1 MARKRRATPG
11 ATVAPAP
18 AASAVALNS
27 SLPVEP
33 FGVRLPALI
42 LALMMFLAPA
52 LGVPSELMLQD
63 TLKSIIVSFA
73 ALAALVLLLWNV
85 RDRVEPL
92 RWHAVMW
99 LPLLL
104 LAYALG
110 SMAWSHRY
118 LAGVEAVRWFV
129 FAVIAW
135 LALNTLARERLH
147 WLAAGMHAGAVVAS
161 VWAILQFLF
170 AFDLFPQGPN
180 PASTFINRNFFAE
193 YVVCTLP
200 FGAML
205 LARSRSTAAA
215 GGLAV
220 SLGLVVAAILMT
232 GTRAALI
239 ALWLQL
245 LLVLP
250 LIAWRCRGALAFA
263 RWDRGLKLFAAG
275 AFIATVVLLGMLP
288 SHNAKIVQEERG
300 ATGIARALNRTQSI
314 GPRDY
319 SLGVRMIM
327 WRATVNAIQARPL
340 QGLGAGAWES
350 EVPRYQAEGS
360 QLETDYYVHNEYLQL
375 VAEYGIVGWAFLA
388 LLAAYLLSAA
398 WRSWRAADEEA
409 RQEQAWRA
417 VLLSSLL
424 ALLVVSN
431 IGFPWRMAA
440 TGALFA
446 LCLGAL
452 AASDARLGFRHR
464 LGAQPLRWS
473 PTIAKASLAA
483 AAACVALAVFIT
495 ERAATS
501 EEKLVKAA
509 KIAMSITASGRPND
523 PQFDELKG
531 EMLRLA
537 REGIA
542 INPHYRK
549 ITPMI
554 ADELARWGDWR
565 NATWIWESV
574 LGSRPHIVAIISNA
588 ARGYASIGRNEKSLE
603 YLERA
608 KKLQPRAPA
617 VRSFEVIMLGRGGQ
631 EGKALALAKQSMN
644 DGVYD
649 YDLVNTL
656 FILSVRARDYPL
668 AERAA
673 ALRMKEWPDSRAR
686 GHIQLGVMYAV
697 ELRQPEK
704 GMESFRQ
711 GMALAR
717 GEERTQLLAMIPL
730 EYRNQLTAAPST
742 GAGTQK
748 P

>member
-1 MARKRRATPG
+1 MARKRRPAPG
-11 ATVAPAP
+11 AAAAP
-18 AASAVALNS
+18 AAAAPAAPAAAAALGA
-27 SLPVEP
+27 SLPQEP
-33 FGVRLPALI
+33 PGTLPAALL

-73 ALAALVLLLWNV
+73 ALGALVLLLWRV
-85 RDRVEPL
+85 REREQPL
-92 RWHAVMW
+92 RWHVVMW

-104 LAYALG
+104 LVYALG
-110 SMAWSHRY
+110 SMAWSHRF

-129 FAVIAW
+129 FALITWV
-135 LALNTLARERLH
+135 ALNTMSRERLH
-147 WLAAGMHAGAVVAS
+147 WLAIGMHAGAVVAS
-161 VWAILQFLF
+161 VWAVLQFLF
-170 AFDLFPQGPN
+170 GFDLFPQGPN

-205 LARSRSTAAA
+205 LARSRKSAAV
-215 GGLAV
+215 GGVAV
-220 SLGLVVAAILMT
+220 TLGIVVAAILMT

-245 LLVLP
+245 LVVLP
-250 LIAWRCRGALAFA
+250 LIAWRCRGVLAFA
-263 RWDRGLKLFAAG
+263 RWQRGLQLFAAG
-275 AFIATVVLLGMLP
+275 AFIGTVVLLGVLP
-288 SHNAKIVQEERG
+288 SHNSKIVEEERG
-300 ATGIARALNRTQSI
+300 ITGIARGLNRTQSI
-314 GPRDY
+314 GPKDY
-319 SLGVRMIM
+319 SLGVRMVM
-327 WRATVNAIQARPL
+327 WRATLTAIRARPL

-350 EVPRYQAEGS
+350 EIPRYQAEGS

-375 VAEYGIVGWAFLA
+375 VAEYGIVGWLFLG

-398 WRSWRAADEEA
+398 WRSWHAADEEA

-417 VLLSSLL
+417 VLLCSLL

-446 LCLGAL
+446 VCLGGL
-452 AASDARLGFRHR
+452 AASDARLGWRHR

-473 PTIAKASLAA
+473 PAIAKASLAG
-483 AAACVALAVFIT
+483 AAACVALAVFIA

-509 KIAMSITASGRPND
+509 KIAVSITASGRPND

-565 NATWIWESV
+565 NATWIWDSV
-574 LGSRPHIVAIISNA
+574 LGSRPNIVAIISNA
-588 ARGYASIGRNEKSLE
+588 ARGYASMGRNEKALE

-608 KKLQPRAPA
+608 KKLQPNAPA
-617 VRSFEVIMLGRGGQ
+617 VRSFEVIMLGRAGQ
-631 EGKALALAKQSMN
+631 EAKALALARQSMN
-644 DGVYD
+644 SGIYD

-656 FILSVRARDYPL
+656 FILAVRARDYPL

-673 ALRMKEWPDSRAR
+673 ELRMKEWPDSRAR
-686 GHIQLGVMYAV
+686 GLVQLGVMYAV
-697 ELRQPEK
+697 EMRQPEK
-704 GMESFRQ
+704 GMASFRQ
-711 GMALAR
+711 GIALAR
-717 GEERTQLLAMIPL
+717 GDERAQLLAMIPL
-730 EYRNQLTAAPST
+730 EYRNQLTATP
-742 GAGTQK
+742 
-748 P
+748 